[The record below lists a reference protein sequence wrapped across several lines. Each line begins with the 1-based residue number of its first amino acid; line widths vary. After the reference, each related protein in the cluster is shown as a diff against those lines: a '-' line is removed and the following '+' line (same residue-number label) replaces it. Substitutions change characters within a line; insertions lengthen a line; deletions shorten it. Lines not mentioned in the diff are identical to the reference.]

1 MAPRFGIFLSAQH
14 PPAMT
19 ASQIAR
25 DCCEQVRLARE
36 LGLED
41 VSAGQHFLTQPYQ
54 MLQLVPLLARIA
66 AEAGEMRVG
75 AGILLLTLLN
85 PVEVAENAATLDAIT
100 DGRFVLGLGLGYR
113 QEENDAFGLPEK
125 RLAVFEQKLDVV
137 RRLLEGEAVTA
148 EGHGFRLQR
157 PAARAAADAD
167 AAAADLARR
176 EQRQR
181 RAARRTARRRMAAQP
196 AHEARRARAPAR
208 ALPRRARALR
218 PAAGEPRS
226 RSSRSSTSAATTS
239 PRCAR
244 SGRILEDKYKAYVQ
258 WGQSEVLPEG
268 DTLRQAFEQLAEGGR
283 FIVGGPESCARQV
296 REHVERL
303 GATSFLFRFQW
314 PGMPQELVLSS
325 MRRAAEEVF
334 PLVLASASSRA
345 LDARGGR
352 DARPG
357 GPLAA
362 GLGPRREA
370 RDRGQRNARAAQPVE
385 HRRRRDVRDREA
397 AAAGPRRGV
406 VEQALEALELRQ
418 RRGERGGPPSGAGA
432 SAPSPPPARRP
443 YAASSIGS
451 SAGRR
456 YVAIASS
463 SQLTVAR
470 SGRSDG

>member
-1 MAPRFGIFLSAQH
+1 MTPRFGIFLSAQH

-36 LGLED
+36 LGLDD

-148 EGHGFRLQR
+148 EGHGFRL
-157 PAARAAADAD
+157 
-167 AAAADLARR
+167 R
-176 EQRQR
+176 EQQLALRPTQTPR
-181 RAARRTARRRMAAQP
+181 PPIWLAANNDSAVLRAARLADAWLLNPHTKLDELERQLGLYHAERERCGL
-196 AHEARRARAPAR
+196 APAGEIPIVKELHVGSDDESAMR
-208 ALPRRARALR
+208 AVR
-218 PAAGEPRS
+218 PY
-226 RSSRSSTSAATTS
+226 
-239 PRCAR
+239 
-244 SGRILEDKYKAYVQ
+244 LEDKYKAYVQ

-268 DTLRQAFEQLAEGGR
+268 DTLRQAFEELAQGGR

-314 PGMPQELVLSS
+314 PGMPQELVLAS
-325 MRRAAEEVF
+325 MRRAAEDVF
-334 PLVLASASSRA
+334 PL
-345 LDARGGR
+345 
-352 DARPG
+352 
-357 GPLAA
+357 
-362 GLGPRREA
+362 
-370 RDRGQRNARAAQPVE
+370 
-385 HRRRRDVRDREA
+385 
-397 AAAGPRRGV
+397 
-406 VEQALEALELRQ
+406 LR
-418 RRGERGGPPSGAGA
+418 S
-432 SAPSPPPARRP
+432 
-443 YAASSIGS
+443 
-451 SAGRR
+451 
-456 YVAIASS
+456 
-463 SQLTVAR
+463 
-470 SGRSDG
+470 